1 MRFKRDI
8 FNRLNEAAAGSATTR
23 LQEGLHCVVFGAKQK
38 RKKLD
43 ASVFNDPDLLES
55 AYNTYCSV
63 DAPFGE
69 LYAFGQK
76 EPSWVTSIME
86 ATRVLFESGWLKGK
100 YTFHRNDA
108 YMNAI
113 YAQFNSLKKYEDV
126 KMGNDKWNP
135 GDVWASKGNVPIPE
149 VDSLAEYNAWVA
161 EMLHSGKLIAISLKK
176 IKGNGTVTLEGDP
189 ATEDTKTKRKFMGV
203 KKPRNIYPTGVMLM
217 ADKNAAINFR
227 SFRVSK
233 EADVTGEVLKAGT
246 GARHGKVPAERKKE
260 MIKKYNIPQMTKAKI
275 AKSSDED
282 LQNYVLELWMDV
294 GYVFSEADIAK
305 YIKQRS
311 KKISNRTGYWQS
323 VIHALEIG
331 AFMTAHKSVANTI
344 MDYWYKGASS
354 TTADS
359 SQFIKVY

>member
-1 MRFKRDI
+1 MRFKSKVNDY
-8 FNRLNEAAAGSATTR
+8 LNEAANASATTR
-23 LQEGLHCVVFGAKQK
+23 LQEGLHCVFFGAKQK
-38 RKKLD
+38 RKDLTNVM
-43 ASVFNDPDLLES
+43 SDPDLLEA
-55 AYNTYCSV
+55 AYKTYCSV

-69 LYAFGQK
+69 LYTFGEKQ
-76 EPSWVTSIME
+76 PTWVTSITE
-86 ATRVLFESGWLKGK
+86 AANVLFASGWLKGK
-100 YTFHRNDA
+100 YTYHRNDA

-113 YAQFNSLKKYEDV
+113 YAQFNSLKKYEGV
-126 KMGNDKWNP
+126 TMGNDKWNP

-149 VDSLAEYNAWVA
+149 VDSLAEYNAWIA
-161 EMLHSGKLIAISLKK
+161 EMLHSGKLLGISLKK
-176 IKGNGTVTLEGDP
+176 IKGSGTVKLEGDP
-189 ATEDTKTKRKFMGV
+189 AADVSKRKFMGV
-203 KKPRNIYPTGVMLM
+203 KKPRNIYPTGVMLL

-246 GARHGKVPAERKKE
+246 GARHGKVPAGRKKE

-294 GYVFSEADIAK
+294 GYVFGEADIAK
-305 YIKQRS
+305 YIKERS

>member
-8 FNRLNEAAAGSATTR
+8 FNRLDEKASASAVTR
-23 LQEGLHCVVFGAKQK
+23 LQEGLHCVFFGAKQK
-38 RKKLD
+38 RKDLTNIM
-43 ASVFNDPDLLES
+43 SDPDLLEA
-55 AYNTYCSV
+55 AYKQYCSV

-69 LYAFGQK
+69 LYTFGMK
-76 EPSWVTSIME
+76 NPGWVTSITE
-86 ATRVLFESGWLKGK
+86 AANVLFASGWLKGK
-100 YTFHRNDA
+100 YTYHRNDA

-113 YAQFNSLKKYEDV
+113 YGQFNALKKYEDV
-126 KMGNDKWNP
+126 TMGNDKWNP

-149 VDSLAEYNAWVA
+149 VDSLAEYNLWVA

-176 IKGNGTVTLEGDP
+176 IKGTGTVKLEGDP
-189 ATEDTKTKRKFMGV
+189 AVEDTKRKFMGV
-203 KKPRNIYPTGVMLM
+203 KKPKNIYPTGVMLM

-233 EADVTGEVLKAGT
+233 EADITGEVLKAGT
-246 GARHGKVPAERKKE
+246 GARHGKVPAARKKE

-275 AKSSDED
+275 AKSSDTD
-282 LQNYVLELWMDV
+282 LQNYVLELWMDI
-294 GYVFSEADIAK
+294 GYVFSEADIDK
-305 YIKQRS
+305 YAKQRS

-331 AFMTAHKSVANTI
+331 AFMMSHKSVANGI

-354 TTADS
+354 KTEDS